1 MMTDNTAD
9 PSVLIL
15 MAVYNGEKYIEE
27 QIESIR
33 NQDFTNWHL
42 TIQDDGSTDDT
53 IRIVKEYCSQ
63 DSRIELIFNEGGK
76 HGVYYNFHS
85 LANKYK
91 SSVRYDYYM
100 FSDQDDI
107 WLSSKITNM
116 ISCFDTSMP
125 QLCYA
130 DMKIVDSGGDVVSD
144 SINNLLG
151 LKYINRYS
159 VFFSHNVF
167 GCNLMMNQKLFF
179 SVPEI
184 DIDCDRTKIL
194 SHDNMYTKFAAVLGK
209 VDYYPEVTMLYRRH
223 GANVTSKQKY
233 SFGIKRIISRV
244 SKISQLAQ
252 DHALT
257 YNQSLLTI
265 DILKKNDC
273 TDISFLDEIETT
285 IRCGG
290 IPAFIYI
297 LKKHVSWGKWVK
309 TFSRT
314 AVMVSGIY
322 KKYLYQ

>member
-1 MMTDNTAD
+1 MMTDIIE

-53 IRIVKEYCSQ
+53 IRIVKEYCRR
-63 DSRIELIFNEGGK
+63 DPRIELIFNEGGR

-91 SSVRYDYYM
+91 SSGLYDYYM

-116 ISCFDTSMP
+116 ISRFDNSIP

-130 DMKIVDSGGDVVSD
+130 DMKIADSDGHVVSG
-144 SINNLLG
+144 SINDLLG
-151 LKYINRYS
+151 LKYINKYS

-167 GCNLMMNQKLFF
+167 GCNLMMNQKLFL

-184 DIDCDRTKIL
+184 DIDCDSTKIL

-233 SFGIKRIISRV
+233 SFDIKRIISRV

-265 DILKKNDC
+265 DILKRNGYGDVR
-273 TDISFLDEIETT
+273 FLDEIEAT
-285 IRCGG
+285 IRRGG
-290 IPAFIYI
+290 MPALIYV
-297 LKKHVSWGKWVK
+297 LRKHVSWGKRVK
-309 TFSRT
+309 TLSRT
-314 AVMVSGIY
+314 AVMVSGLY